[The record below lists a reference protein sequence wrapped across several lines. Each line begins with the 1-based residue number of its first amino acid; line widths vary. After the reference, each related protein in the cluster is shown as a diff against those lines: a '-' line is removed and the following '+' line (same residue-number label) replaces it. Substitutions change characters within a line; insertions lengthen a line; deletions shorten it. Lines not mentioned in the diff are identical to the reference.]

1 MLRTVVHCF
10 VRLWY
15 ISSAYY
21 TLTNVFGFC
30 QEGDGVEDTLLSL
43 TSLELHLF
51 IAVLHIHG
59 RTQHHGG
66 AVGGVSSAAGGAA
79 ASMAAALGAISQQG
93 APAVMKVANVFM
105 LCDML
110 VEVFKQ
116 NVSIVV
122 HIKAPCIS
130 GHNIFSLTPYFPLL
144 SCF

>member
-1 MLRTVVHCF
+1 M
-10 VRLWY
+10 
-15 ISSAYY
+15 
-21 TLTNVFGFC
+21 
-30 QEGDGVEDTLLSL
+30 EDALLGL

-66 AVGGVSSAAGGAA
+66 ASSGGSGGSGVGGGAA
-79 ASMAAALGAISQQG
+79 ALGTSSQPG

-116 NVSIVV
+116 NVSILSFFL
-122 HIKAPCIS
+122 A
-130 GHNIFSLTPYFPLL
+130 NINMQRSAICRVP
-144 SCF
+144 